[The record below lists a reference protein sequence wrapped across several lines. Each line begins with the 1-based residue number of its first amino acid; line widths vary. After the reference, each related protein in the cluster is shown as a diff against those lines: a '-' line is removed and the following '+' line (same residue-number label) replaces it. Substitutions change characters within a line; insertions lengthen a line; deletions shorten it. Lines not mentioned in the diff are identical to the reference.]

1 MNVVRITVCTIVAL
15 VGICLLSFGLGWI
28 EDAEKA
34 RSEQLRQSRFIA
46 CTFPMTPNAAVSAGP
61 LALV

>member
-1 MNVVRITVCTIVAL
+1 MNVFRIAVYTIVAL
-15 VGICLLSFGLGWI
+15 VGIGMLSVGLGWI

-46 CTFPMTPNAAVSAGP
+46 RSFPATPSSVVTAGP
-61 LALV
+61 LARV